1 MGIKGRLGNVGGA
14 LTQAASAGKAAAER
28 AAAAGREAA
37 GRSATA
43 GRTAADAGRDRLAA
57 GGDWVMEALERLG
70 APDAP
75 ATRPWKVS
83 LGTLIGSHPLVPAAL
98 AKPLRLLD
106 RFGAVCVGP
115 DSVGFDGEDIPW
127 DKVVEI
133 RMVGGYRS
141 LTKDV
146 IDGAF
151 EGVRRVLIAVPGR
164 DWVLDRVAEA
174 LTTLLFR
181 RLRGA
186 DETGTVQDVLVP
198 GEIVYRGALGRKKS
212 CEASLYPLAFLLGS
226 PAVVHGLL
234 TTAEARGVAVVRPEG
249 GIDVVEL
256 AVLRELEARAGGG
269 PAKTLTTA
277 TTAP

>member
-43 GRTAADAGRDRLAA
+43 GRAAADAGRDRLAA

-75 ATRPWKVS
+75 ATRPWEVS
-83 LGTLIGSHPLVPAAL
+83 LGSLIGSHPLVPGAL
-98 AKPLRLLD
+98 AKPLKLLD
-106 RFGAVCVGP
+106 RFGAVRIGP
-115 DSVGFDGEDIPW
+115 DSVGFDGDDIPW

-174 LTTLLFR
+174 LTSLLFR

-198 GEIVYRGALGRKKS
+198 GEIVYRGGAFGRKKS
-212 CEASLYPLAFLLGS
+212 CEVSLYPLAFLLGS
-226 PAVVHGLL
+226 PAVVHSLL
-234 TTAEARGVAVVRPEG
+234 TTAEARGVPVVRPEG
-249 GIDVVEL
+249 GIDVVEM
-256 AVLRELEARAGGG
+256 AVLRELEARACGG
-269 PAKTLTTA
+269 PAKTLTA
-277 TTAP
+277 AE